1 MSIEN
6 AIIAKIAALNTGAG
20 ARIYREIIVQE
31 PTLPAIAV
39 SRTSGQGIART
50 LANNNPLLYRAVLRI
65 ETVGE
70 TMAQV
75 APVADA
81 IRAGLDGWSGTQSG
95 IVILLS
101 RLSQQQEQAD
111 AMGDRTMRI
120 VQQDFEFVYR

>member
-20 ARIYREIIVQE
+20 ARVYREIIVQE

-50 LANNNPLLYRAVLRI
+50 LGNNPLLFRAVLRI

-75 APVADA
+75 SPVVEA
-81 IRAGLDGWSGTQSG
+81 IRVGLDGWSGPQSG
-95 IVILLS
+95 VTILMS

-120 VQQDFEFVYR
+120 VQQDFEFVFR